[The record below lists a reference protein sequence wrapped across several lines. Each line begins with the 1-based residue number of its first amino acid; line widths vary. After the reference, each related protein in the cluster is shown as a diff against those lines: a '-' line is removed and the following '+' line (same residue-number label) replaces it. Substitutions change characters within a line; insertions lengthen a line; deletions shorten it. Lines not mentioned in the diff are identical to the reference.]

1 MIISQFVITRPIVL
15 SLDCE
20 DDLLTSPPH
29 TSLGSA
35 MMMTRR
41 KAKTAAVDQET
52 DPTQNNSLSN
62 IEIPDDLDI
71 ESLQNILPDTSLTSP
86 TPESILQLYRVLLAQ
101 VVEADSAQ
109 RALEEAR
116 AEGERKEVELDQA
129 LQDKES
135 LSKDFDAS
143 LESLQSEL
151 KEVKHE
157 RDQLSTGPTFNFI
170 RVDDPNF
177 FVASSRTTLQAQITA
192 LSTSQSSSSTEV
204 DTLKHRVED
213 TEREKRDLVGVVSR
227 LKEDS
232 SQREGE

>member
-1 MIISQFVITRPIVL
+1 
-15 SLDCE
+15 
-20 DDLLTSPPH
+20 
-29 TSLGSA
+29 

-41 KAKTAAVDQET
+41 KAKTVAVDQET

-71 ESLQNILPDTSLTSP
+71 ESLQNILPDTSLSSP

-157 RDQLSTGPTFNFI
+157 RDQLSTGPTFNFT